1 MEYISAELLERS
13 GNERRDR
20 QPDINSINIADIEN
34 AVRDDEELART
45 FESFSSRYV
54 ISLSEQDNFD
64 SKTMHQSKAV
74 AQFDFSTT
82 QSAFLEGGS
91 VVLEEELPEDYEPTE
106 EEILEYASW
115 IEMDVEREKELFWIA
130 REGLKM
136 RLPEHV
142 KPCKT
147 NEGEIYYFNFVT
159 GHSVW
164 DHPCDTHS
172 KFLYEAHKLVR
183 EFNDA
188 NSQQQASAA
197 TALIDFC
204 LGKVGSEMWQDAC
217 GRAGVLAALLQS
229 AKIDDSQIQK
239 NAIIVL
245 GDFVENHEANQS
257 AAGSSGAITV
267 VQLLTTSSD
276 IEIQKASVFTLGC
289 LVNNHEANRS
299 AAGSS
304 GAIAALSVLMKSGDA
319 ELQALASKTLGY
331 LVDSHETNQSAADA
345 LPTGKKSAKIEIAND
360 EEDVRAYAKV
370 CVFIFYLN
378 IFVSKKPPFQFLG
391 LDLEVDTDLMWIAVE
406 GLSAPL
412 PDGWS
417 EHVDDKGNL

>member
-1 MEYISAELLERS
+1 MAVPLSAVMEYMSSELLELS
-13 GNERRDR
+13 GNKSSDR
-20 QPDINSINIADIEN
+20 QSDINSINIADIEN

-54 ISLSEQDNFD
+54 ISLSEQDNSD

-74 AQFDFSTT
+74 AQFVFSTT
-82 QSAFLEGGS
+82 QSTFLDGDS
-91 VVLEEELPEDYEPTE
+91 VVFEEDLPENYEPTE

-115 IEMDVEREKELFWIA
+115 IEMDVEREKELYWIA

-136 RLPEHV
+136 CLPEHV

-159 GHSVW
+159 GHSTW

-172 KFLYEAHKLVR
+172 KCLYEAHKLVR
-183 EFNDA
+183 QFHYA
-188 NSQQQASAA
+188 NFQQQASAA

-204 LGKVGSEMWQDAC
+204 LGKVGSDMWQDAC

-245 GDFVENHEANQS
+245 GDFVKNHEANQS

-276 IEIQKASVFTLGC
+276 IELQIQAVGTLGC
-289 LVNNHEANRS
+289 LVKNHEAN
-299 AAGSS
+299 
-304 GAIAALSVLMKSGDA
+304 
-319 ELQALASKTLGY
+319 
-331 LVDSHETNQSAADA
+331 QSAAASPA
-345 LPTGKKSAKIEIAND
+345 LHSRCSSIPACFVGSVAISAFWFSSVCGRVFNLRFFHI
-360 EEDVRAYAKV
+360 RA
-370 CVFIFYLN
+370 I
-378 IFVSKKPPFQFLG
+378 SR
-391 LDLEVDTDLMWIAVE
+391 
-406 GLSAPL
+406 AP
-412 PDGWS
+412 
-417 EHVDDKGNL
+417 